1 MQSRL
6 RARARRRERSTRRAP
21 GAASWPGLHCPEA
34 RRMGRGGWCRMAC
47 VCAVG
52 HTEWKPWRR
61 AQRAQRA
68 VAICVLVLFVG
79 WSSRWEGWITELFC
93 PKLQRGSGLF
103 TMLTILIAKQVQLSI
118 SRHRAHWSI
127 SNYALCGWRG
137 LTGRKKERHARR
149 PRTGRSHP
157 SLGLSV
163 FSLSFF
169 TGRSTTSLLRY
180 IGCYFSLKL
189 SCLYKHDHPVGGG
202 GKGSRSHGSRVVFWM
217 LCSRTAQFYGPDRH
231 VQVLA
236 IRPVCRLKRTD
247 LHPC

>member
-1 MQSRL
+1 MRIQCLCS
-6 RARARRRERSTRRAP
+6 STKSSFLQL
-21 GAASWPGLHCPEA
+21 GYYLLVGV
-34 RRMGRGGWCRMAC
+34 RGGKGGSRSF
-47 VCAVG
+47 
-52 HTEWKPWRR
+52 
-61 AQRAQRA
+61 
-68 VAICVLVLFVG
+68 FV
-79 WSSRWEGWITELFC
+79 

-217 LCSRTAQFYGPDRH
+217 LCSRTAQFYGPDPTCSGARNSAGLSAETNGFAPLLICH
-231 VQVLA
+231 A
-236 IRPVCRLKRTD
+236 
-247 LHPC
+247 

>member
-93 PKLQRGSGLF
+93 PKTRTWIWTLHDAYDFDSQTSSIKYF
-103 TMLTILIAKQVQLSI
+103 TKKSCSLVDC
-118 SRHRAHWSI
+118 
-127 SNYALCGWRG
+127 NYALCGWRG

-189 SCLYKHDHPVGGG
+189 GCLYKHDHPVGGG

-217 LCSRTAQFYGPDRH
+217 LCSRTAQFYGPDMFRCSQFGRS
-231 VQVLA
+231 VG
-236 IRPVCRLKRTD
+236 
-247 LHPC
+247 